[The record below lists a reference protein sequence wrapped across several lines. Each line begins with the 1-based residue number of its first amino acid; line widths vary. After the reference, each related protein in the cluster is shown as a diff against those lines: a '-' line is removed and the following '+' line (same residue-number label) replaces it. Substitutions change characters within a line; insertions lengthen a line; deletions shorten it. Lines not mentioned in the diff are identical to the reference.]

1 MSLQLVKYKP
11 SFYKKLSLEE
21 KKTIYMGA
29 MMLANGFLSFDSF
42 QAAGSGG
49 GALPLTG
56 RILALHATQPY
67 LLRMAT
73 DLAVRCRLVD
83 ITRLGMPIENDEA
96 DEVDG
101 EGLTPEEA
109 AMNRWL
115 ADKQEMPDIVDEK
128 ERNNQN
134 TTTEAQSSE
143 A

>member
-1 MSLQLVKYKP
+1 MSLKLVKYKP

-29 MMLANGFLSFDSF
+29 MMLANGFLSFDSL
-42 QAAGSGG
+42 QAAGFGG

-73 DLAVRCRLVD
+73 DLAVRCRLID
-83 ITRLGMPIENDEA
+83 ITRLGTPIENDEA
-96 DEVDG
+96 DEIDS
-101 EGLTPEEA
+101 EGLTPEEV
-109 AMNRWL
+109 AMNNWL
-115 ADKQEMPDIVDEK
+115 AGEQEMPDIVDGK
-128 ERNNQN
+128 EGKNQN
-134 TTTEAQSSE
+134 TTTDAQFSE

>member
-1 MSLQLVKYKP
+1 MSLKLVKYKP

-29 MMLANGFLSFDSF
+29 MMLANGFLSFDSL
-42 QAAGSGG
+42 QVAGTGG
-49 GALPLTG
+49 GAIPLTG
-56 RILALHATQPY
+56 RILALHATQSY

-73 DLAVRCRLVD
+73 DLAVRCRLID

-96 DEVDG
+96 DEVDF

-115 ADKQEMPDIVDEK
+115 AGEEEMPNIVDEK
-128 ERNNQN
+128 ERNSYN
-134 TTTEAQSSE
+134 TTTDAQFSE